1 MHMSSLWS
9 GLKYGH
15 CSPAH
20 AYVFCKGV
28 NKDCCSRQV
37 YFVQATHKDFA
48 NKLYGTGEVA
58 KSSRFS
64 KPKLDQTGFTI
75 EHYAG
80 AVSYRTENFLNKNK
94 DFVVAEH
101 QQLMQNSSVEFVRAL
116 FPPEAEETTPQKVR
130 NRLEYLKR
138 PFSAIMLANC
148 IPLHSL

>member
-1 MHMSSLWS
+1 M
-9 GLKYGH
+9 
-15 CSPAH
+15 
-20 AYVFCKGV
+20 
-28 NKDCCSRQV
+28 
-37 YFVQATHKDFA
+37 QATHKDFA
-48 NKLYGTGEVA
+48 NKLYGTSEVA

-116 FPPEAEETTPQKVR
+116 FPPEAAEETTPQKVGSKSLCPR
-130 NRLEYLKR
+130 FSHAISQRLDR
-138 PFSAIMLANC
+138 
-148 IPLHSL
+148 